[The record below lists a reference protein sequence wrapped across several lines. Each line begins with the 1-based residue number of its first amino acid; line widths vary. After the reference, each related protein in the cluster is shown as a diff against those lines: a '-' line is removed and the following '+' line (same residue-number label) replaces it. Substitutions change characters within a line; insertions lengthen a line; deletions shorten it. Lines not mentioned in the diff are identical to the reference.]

1 MSSNGKGYKSFVPTR
16 GKRAGKDVGANKGF
30 KRNPAFMKNETG
42 TGDHGHHEQR
52 APLNIN
58 KQPRSLTQQGNGNEK
73 RDDKELRGRGGLNVE
88 LHPLLRSMAKVPEIP
103 KAENPL
109 KRRSRP
115 EFDPLSINIYVNQDD
130 ISAEDRKRAKRRQ
143 LHFNEPGKYIAKG
156 AEMREKLAE
165 LERERLRL
173 EAEKEKGLAADESL
187 GEHLYKTE
195 RPPLVEWWDR
205 GFLKDASYD
214 YIADSSRIVYDNEDC
229 PISHYIEHPP
239 LTHSVDE
246 NFAPGERP
254 MFLTKKEMKRIRRN
268 TRQEKLREKQ
278 DRIRLGLD
286 APPPPKVKLSNLM
299 NVLTNEAIK
308 DPTAVEKQVRADMQK
323 RYEEHM
329 RENELRK
336 LDPEAK
342 REKIHQQHEKDM
354 QKGLFTTVYR
364 VESLENPQHLYKVDV
379 NAKQLELVGMC
390 LTSPKMCLIVVEGGA
405 KSIKFYKKLLTSR
418 IKWTENVPPKN
429 STVSGDGEVLDLSFN
444 KCTVVWDG
452 QLPSTNFKKW
462 TVTRTELDEEAISV
476 LARFGV
482 ESYWRSAVSLD
493 VN

>member
-1 MSSNGKGYKSFVPTR
+1 MSSNGKGYKGFVPTK
-16 GKRAGKDVGANKGF
+16 GKRTGNGIGGNKGF
-30 KRNPAFMKNETG
+30 KRYPNFMKKETR
-42 TGDHGHHEQR
+42 TSDLGHHEQQT
-52 APLNIN
+52 PLNIN
-58 KQPRSLTQQGNGNEK
+58 RQSRSLIQQGTTNEK
-73 RDDKELRGRGGLNVE
+73 HDHEEMKGKGGLNVE
-88 LHPLLRSMAKVPEIP
+88 LHPLLRSMAKLPEIP

-143 LHFNEPGKYIAKG
+143 LQFNEPGKYIAKG

-173 EAEKEKGLAADESL
+173 EAEKEKGLAADEGL
-187 GEHLYKTE
+187 GEQLYKAE

-214 YIADSSRIVYDNEDC
+214 YIGDSSRIVYDSEDC
-229 PISHYIEHPP
+229 PVSHYIEHPP

-246 NFAPGERP
+246 DFAPAERP

-268 TRQEKLREKQ
+268 ARQEKLREKQ

-342 REKIHQQHEKDM
+342 RAKIHQQHEKDM

-364 VESLENPQHLYKVDV
+364 IETLENPQHLYKVDI

-390 LTSPKMCLIVVEGGA
+390 LISPKMCLIVVEGGA
-405 KSIKFYKKLLTSR
+405 KAIKFYKKLLTSR
-418 IKWTENVPPKN
+418 IKWTENVLPKD
-429 STVSGDGEVLDLSFN
+429 STINASGQMLDLSSN

-462 TVTRTELDEEAISV
+462 TVTKTELDEEALSL

-482 ESYWRSAVSLD
+482 ESYWRTALSL
-493 VN
+493 